1 MAVVY
6 GADQKVLV
14 YSQAVA
20 VCQHNHLVKC
30 VVADHQEQAD

>member
-14 YSQAVA
+14 YSQAV
-20 VCQHNHLVKC
+20 VECQHNHSVKF